1 MKILIILD
9 FHIVVIMWI
18 VLSLD
23 GNLELSL
30 INKKSILS
38 YRYWPNMLSLL
49 EIWMLVVY
57 FVLTCSVYLVDLV
70 YYIITYLWYIFYILY
85 MSHAYICVGQ
95 GTLWKFWKLI
105 HFPPSGTTGISLLHK
120 AWLCASVSAD
130 PSCCQFHLKNSKFS
144 LHDACFKPITHIS
157 NTYFLFGWR
166 FFSHILL
173 NILSTL

>member
-70 YYIITYLWYIFYILY
+70 YYIITYL
-85 MSHAYICVGQ
+85 
-95 GTLWKFWKLI
+95 
-105 HFPPSGTTGISLLHK
+105 
-120 AWLCASVSAD
+120 
-130 PSCCQFHLKNSKFS
+130 
-144 LHDACFKPITHIS
+144 
-157 NTYFLFGWR
+157 
-166 FFSHILL
+166 
-173 NILSTL
+173 